1 MPLAKLRSHEL
12 AAGLSRAGAIGR
24 QGASW
29 ADFPAIHYLALSSK
43 CLARSDK
50 SSRRPE
56 TTKERERLSALVSA
70 PGDSYENPPCVSA
83 AGCDRECDLRQCR

>member
-29 ADFPAIHYLALSSK
+29 ADFPAIHQLGAVEQMFG
-43 CLARSDK
+43 AVEQVQ
-50 SSRRPE
+50 RRG
-56 TTKERERLSALVSA
+56 S
-70 PGDSYENPPCVSA
+70 GD
-83 AGCDRECDLRQCR
+83 